1 MLRDWLIVATVVAVL
16 YGLWMLM
23 QFVFDMIDRAHAL
36 RRDPSLET
44 PGRSSRS
51 ERTD

>member
-1 MLRDWLIVATVVAVL
+1 MREVALLVTVVAVL

-23 QFVFDMIDRAHAL
+23 RFTFDMIDRAHAS
-36 RRDPSLET
+36 RRDPSLEM
-44 PGRSSRS
+44 PGRSSRR